1 MQAWS
6 TNDDQLMTRSP
17 AVNFLNE
24 ARSSHKIVF
33 MTRSSWLSQFI
44 ACIIVA
50 AVSILPLSSVRAVEN
65 VRMAYISDSPGSSA
79 PYWIAKEAG
88 FYKKY
93 GLDVELIFIN
103 GSTRGVQ
110 SLVARDIEFAGAV
123 GTSAING
130 KLAGGDI
137 VIIDSLV
144 NTLPYYIIGSPKI
157 KSPEDLKGRTLAT
170 HIPGTSADF
179 AVRLALRKFGIDYKD
194 IQAVMVG
201 GSTARVAAVINGQTD
216 FTMVTE
222 PGKIEGEKA
231 GMNLVIDMAKLKIP
245 FVFTCTVTSG
255 KLIREQPKTVEAL
268 VKAVAEAVHF
278 FKDNRKDS
286 IRIMDKYIR
295 GAKPNVLEGSWNAY
309 KELLEED
316 TAPSMAGLSETL
328 AVQAAWDP
336 KAAKA
341 NARDFVDLRFTK
353 NLKRSGFIDKLY
365 GRTHM
370 SHN

>member
-1 MQAWS
+1 
-6 TNDDQLMTRSP
+6 MTKGEFVSRKISL
-17 AVNFLNE
+17 AQKVTWLIIATINFLLVASVHAE
-24 ARSSHKIVF
+24 QKI
-33 MTRSSWLSQFI
+33 RL
-44 ACIIVA
+44 
-50 AVSILPLSSVRAVEN
+50 
-65 VRMAYISDSPGSSA
+65 AYISESPGSSA
-79 PYWIAKEAG
+79 PYWIAKDAG
-88 FYKKY
+88 IFRKY
-93 GLDVELIFIN
+93 GLDAEMIFIN
-103 GSTRGVQ
+103 GSTRGIQ
-110 SLVARDIEFAGAV
+110 SLVAGDLDFAGAV

-137 VIIDSLV
+137 AIVDSLV
-144 NTLPYYIIGSPKI
+144 NTLPYYIIGRPDI

-201 GSTARVAAVINGQTD
+201 GSTARVAAVTNGQTD

-231 GMNLVIDMAKLKIP
+231 GMKLIIDMAKLKIP

-255 KLIREQPKTVEAL
+255 KLIREQPKTVEAM

-278 FKDNRKDS
+278 FKDNETDS
-286 IRIMDKYIR
+286 LRIMAKYTR

-316 TAPSMAGLSETL
+316 TAPSTAGLSETL
-328 AVQAAWDP
+328 AVQGAWDP

-341 NARDFVDLRFTK
+341 KAEDFADLRFTK

-365 GRTHM
+365 GR
-370 SHN
+370 SHISRN